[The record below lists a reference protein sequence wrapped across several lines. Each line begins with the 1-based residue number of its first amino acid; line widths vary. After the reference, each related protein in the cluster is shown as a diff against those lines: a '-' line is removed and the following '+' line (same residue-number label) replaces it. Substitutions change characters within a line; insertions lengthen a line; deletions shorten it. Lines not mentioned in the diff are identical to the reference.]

1 MNYENR
7 HFKKQCIHFAWH
19 KIQPSGSKLT
29 NMPRNQNRFLLL
41 YFNINLIHFY
51 PQVLH
56 FAFHLDNTQDFL
68 ALARLVILAE
78 GQAEH
83 LLIWLVI

>member
-1 MNYENR
+1 MKTNILENNK
-7 HFKKQCIHFAWH
+7 FTLPGTKYNLQVA
-19 KIQPSGSKLT
+19 SKYTFQEIKTDFYVLS
-29 NMPRNQNRFLLL
+29 
-41 YFNINLIHFY
+41 YFNITLIYLY
-51 PQVLH
+51 PQVFH

-68 ALARLVILAE
+68 ALARPVTLAE